1 VVLAFNNNVRRDRP
15 ALKINALNHRNPFSV
30 ARLGQLKLAFSV
42 KIYNNHRCGNLT
54 HHKASF
60 VKVINVGIGD
70 PVLRDRVAH
79 KVKPAL
85 NKLWIFAQDP

>member
-1 VVLAFNNNVRRDRP
+1 MVLAFNNDVRWNRS

-30 ARLGQLKLAFSV
+30 AKLGQLRLAFSV
-42 KIYNNHRCGNLT
+42 RIYNNHRCGNLI

-60 VKVINVGIGD
+60 VKVIDVGIGD
-70 PVLRDRVAH
+70 PVFRNRVAH

-85 NKLWIFAQDP
+85 NKLWIFAQGP